1 MCISLWRNG
10 TKVLSVP
17 SLPLALRSNKS
28 QVGRHFCCLW
38 NFEITSKERA
48 SGVSVELWTEWAQ
61 KLSWSSCVHTLPA
74 VFMCSAQCFGGSWGP
89 AQARQGAGPGARAAS
104 VPSEFYACRSPASS
118 GCGGWGVQ
126 RASGWDSLLLK
137 LLGGCWL
144 CGASGGRGTPL
155 RAARPGGKICCCLTQ
170 RGGGGGWLRAWDL
183 RCAWTP
189 QRAPRTSHRLRGAG
203 RRGLLQGTTC
213 FPLRTPKMS
222 RATWWGP
229 WISNR

>member
-1 MCISLWRNG
+1 MDGVGPEAVLEQLRPHLASCFHVQRSVLWGVLGSCAGATGSRARCPGCQCSFRVLCLQVAGILWLWRLG
-10 TKVLSVP
+10 CPEGLG
-17 SLPLALRSNKS
+17 
-28 QVGRHFCCLW
+28 VGF
-38 NFEITSKERA
+38 T
-48 SGVSVELWTEWAQ
+48 VAQ
-61 KLSWSSCVHTLPA
+61 T
-74 VFMCSAQCFGGSWGP
+74 
-89 AQARQGAGPGARAAS
+89 AG
-104 VPSEFYACRSPASS
+104 
-118 GCGGWGVQ
+118 
-126 RASGWDSLLLK
+126 
-137 LLGGCWL
+137 GGCWL

-222 RATWWGP
+222 RAT
-229 WISNR
+229 